1 MSCMT
6 NSGARFLARSMSVVL
21 LLAGAAQAV
30 YAADSEYQ
38 AYASKYKFEIYG
50 FAQADYIQDFK
61 GRVDPNWQD
70 ALRPSKID
78 TNGTFGT
85 SGQASI
91 SAKQSRFGVKGLM
104 PSGGDTPITF
114 KFEFDLFGTG
124 ADEGKTTIRLRH
136 MYGEWGSLLAGQ
148 THTLFMDIDAYP
160 NTIEYW
166 GPPGM
171 AFIRLPT
178 IRWTPFRNDHSHFSV
193 AIERPGN
200 DIDPGNVRL
209 VEGFNNALI
218 QGDETVPDFTTQYYF
233 SGDWGHAQIA
243 GIYRKV
249 GYEYRATT
257 AAPWREGDDD
267 GYGVDLS
274 TAINVFSKDK
284 ILLTALYGHGIA
296 TYLNDGGMDLAPRV
310 VSPAPNLVVTGE
322 AVPITGI
329 MAYYDHYWNN
339 SWSTS
344 IGYSYTEVDNTNFQD
359 PGAFHKGE
367 YATVNLL
374 AYPAKNLLVGG
385 ELQWGKRTNNVTG
398 SGDVTRLQISVKY
411 SFSSIP

>member
-1 MSCMT
+1 MLASAT
-6 NSGARFLARSMSVVL
+6 VALIVPTAAR
-21 LLAGAAQAV
+21 
-30 YAADSEYQ
+30 AADADHS
-38 AYASKYKFEIYG
+38 FEVYG
-50 FAQADYIQDFK
+50 FAQVDYIQDFS

-85 SGQASI
+85 SGQSSL

-104 PSGGDTPITF
+104 PSGGSTPITF

-136 MYGEWGSLLAGQ
+136 MYGEWGPLLAGQ
-148 THTLFMDIDAYP
+148 THTLFMDIDVYP

-171 AFIRLPT
+171 AFIRLPQ
-178 IRWTPFRNDHSHFSV
+178 IRWTAFKNDNSHFAI

-209 VEGFNNALI
+209 VEGWQNSQI
-218 QGDETVPDFTTQYYF
+218 QNDEKIPDFTAQYGY
-233 SGDWGHAQIA
+233 SGDWGHVQAA

-257 AAPWREGDDD
+257 ADPWKKGSDT
-267 GYGVDLS
+267 GWGIDLS
-274 TAINVFSKDK
+274 TAINTIGKDK
-284 ILLTALYGHGIA
+284 LLLSALHGDGIA
-296 TYLNDGGMDLAPRV
+296 TYLNDGGMDLAPQV
-310 VSPAPNLVVTGE
+310 IPPAPNLTVSGK

-339 SWSTS
+339 MWSSS

-367 YATVNLL
+367 YATGNLL
-374 AYPAKNLLVGG
+374 AYPAKNLMIGG
-385 ELQWGKRTNNVTG
+385 ELMWGKRTNNDG
-398 SGDVTRLQISVKY
+398 SSGDLTRFQFSVKY
-411 SFSSIP
+411 SFSSMP